1 MVKTRNMHN
10 IFEKYTLV
18 EPVFKTTCLGDRTS
32 GFFVPLLTFQNCE
45 QSIKWACC
53 VLSHY
58 TSVHY
63 TQALSAAEYGKN
75 ERKSSA
81 V

>member
-1 MVKTRNMHN
+1 MHI

-32 GFFVPLLTFQNCE
+32 GIFVPLLTLQNCE
-45 QSIKWACC
+45 QSIKGLAGFF
-53 VLSHY
+53 LTILLY
-58 TSVHY
+58 II
-63 TQALSAAEYGKN
+63 LRPSAAEYGKN